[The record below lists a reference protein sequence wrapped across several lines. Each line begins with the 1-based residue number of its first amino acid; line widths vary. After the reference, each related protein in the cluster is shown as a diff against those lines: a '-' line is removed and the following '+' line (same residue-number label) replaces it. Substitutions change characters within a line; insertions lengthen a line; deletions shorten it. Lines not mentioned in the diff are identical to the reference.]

1 MIRQSGFF
9 FLIAVALITATPAAA
24 QAVRLRA
31 DASAGQVA
39 APPAQQP
46 SSGNTV
52 GTVVD
57 ISGAV
62 IPGADITITARDGRT
77 STVKTDGDGNFDAGV
92 MAARVRVASEGFETV
107 DVEVDGTGPVQVAL
121 RPVNF
126 ADSVVVTATRGAE
139 RLPSAASSTVLTSAE
154 LSNMAAGALDDALR
168 STPGFTLFRRS
179 SSRVANPTTQG
190 VTLRG
195 VSGSGSSRTLV
206 LADGVPLNDPFG
218 SWVYW
223 NRIPLAAIDRVEVV
237 RGATGDLYGAG
248 ALGGVI
254 QLLTV
259 QPSRTRARAT
269 FDGGSHDTFRGSL
282 FAAGEKDGWN
292 ASGAYEGVRTDGV
305 YVLASEV
312 RGAVDTKAD
321 SDYNT
326 GFATFGK
333 RGGNWH
339 VNGRG
344 AWYSEDRGNGTVV
357 QVNNTDWQQFA
368 LDAGGYFGGGVFELH
383 GVGSS
388 QDYYQTF
395 SAVAA
400 GRATERLTFEQF
412 IDTSHQALNAQ
423 WTRPIDKVTLIVGGD
438 YRHTDSLQ
446 DEYRYALVTGVNTK
460 SGPFLSGGTENV
472 AAAYARANVAATD
485 ALSFEMGLRADSWKS
500 EPEDASLPTKD
511 VTYLSPRGAVAYRA
525 GRYQMQ
531 ASAYYANRTPTLNE
545 LHRRFAVGNQITNA
559 NPLLDPETLTG
570 VEGGVLA
577 QYATTSIRGNVFL
590 QQSRRRDRERDPVAD
605 ADADRPAAPELR
617 HDSRDRR
624 RNRSR
629 HTLHQHPE
637 RERPD
642 CVHVEPF
649 PRLGGDAGDRG
660 QLRAAGAQ
668 GAGRRCADLGRSALV
683 HRRDAGAFQRRA
695 VRRRPEHPGVR
706 ARRLWRVGCDSQP
719 RRGSRPQCVPGGREH
734 PRHRIRHRAHA
745 AALDRLAAHDP
756 RRRPGYLAVRTGTR
770 FHWFQGSTVPEVSFC
785 SGSRRFGT
793 PSERCP
799 WNLWNCLEL
808 WNN

>member
-9 FLIAVALITATPAAA
+9 FLIAAALIYAMPAAA
-24 QAVRLRA
+24 Q
-31 DASAGQVA
+31 GVA
-39 APPAQQP
+39 APSAQQP

-52 GTVVD
+52 GSVVD
-57 ISGAV
+57 ISGAMV
-62 IPGADITITARDGRT
+62 PGADVTVTARDGRT
-77 STVKTDGDGNFDAGV
+77 STVKTDSDGNFDAGV
-92 MAARVRVASEGFETV
+92 SASRLRVASEGFETV
-107 DVEVDGTGPVQVAL
+107 TVEIDGSDPVRIVL

-154 LSNMAAGALDDALR
+154 LANMAAGALDDALR

-195 VSGSGSSRTLV
+195 VSCSGSSRTLV

-223 NRIPLAAIDRVEVV
+223 NRIPLAAVERVEVV

-282 FAAGEKDGWN
+282 FAAAEKDGWN
-292 ASGAYEGVRTDGV
+292 ASGAYEGVSTDGV
-305 YVLASEV
+305 YVLAPEV
-312 RGAVDTKAD
+312 RGAVDTRAD

-333 RGGNWH
+333 RGSNWH

-344 AWYSEDRGNGTVV
+344 SWYAEDRNNGTVV
-357 QVNNTDWQQFA
+357 QVNTTDWKQFA
-368 LDAGGYFGGGVFELH
+368 LDAGGYLAGGVFEVH

-395 SAVAA
+395 SAVAGA
-400 GRATERLTFEQF
+400 SATAPARATERLTFEQF
-412 IDTSHQALNAQ
+412 IDTSHRAVNAQ
-423 WTRPIDKVTLIVGGD
+423 WTKPIDNVTLIVGAD
-438 YRHTDSLQ
+438 FRHTDSLQ
-446 DEYRYALVTGVNTK
+446 DEFRYTLVSGVNTP

-485 ALSFEMGLRADSWKS
+485 ALTFEMGLRADWWKS
-500 EPEDASLPTKD
+500 EPEDAALPTKKVD
-511 VTYLSPRGAVAYRA
+511 YLSPRGAVAYRA

-577 QYATTSIRGNVFL
+577 QFAPASIRATYFFNNLDGAIANVTL
-590 QQSRRRDRERDPVAD
+590 SQTATQIVRQRQNSDTIRATGVEIEV
-605 ADADRPAAPELR
+605 
-617 HDSRDRR
+617 DSRFS
-624 RNRSR
+624 N
-629 HTLHQHPE
+629 TLSASGQIVFTSSHFRGSVATPAIEDNFVPQVPKVQGGVAVTWA
-637 RERPD
+637 D
-642 CVHVEPF
+642 
-649 PRLGGDAGDRG
+649 PRWFTAATQVRFSGEQFDDDLNTPAFVLGAYGVWDATV
-660 QLRAAGAQ
+660 
-668 GAGRRCADLGRSALV
+668 S
-683 HRRDAGAFQRRA
+683 RA
-695 VRRRPEHPGVR
+695 VVR
-706 ARRLWRVGCDSQP
+706 GFNAFLAVENILDTEYDTARTPLRSIGWPRTVRVGARVTWQ
-719 RRGSRPQCVPGGREH
+719 
-734 PRHRIRHRAHA
+734 
-745 AALDRLAAHDP
+745 
-756 RRRPGYLAVRTGTR
+756 
-770 FHWFQGSTVPEVSFC
+770 
-785 SGSRRFGT
+785 
-793 PSERCP
+793 
-799 WNLWNCLEL
+799 
-808 WNN
+808 